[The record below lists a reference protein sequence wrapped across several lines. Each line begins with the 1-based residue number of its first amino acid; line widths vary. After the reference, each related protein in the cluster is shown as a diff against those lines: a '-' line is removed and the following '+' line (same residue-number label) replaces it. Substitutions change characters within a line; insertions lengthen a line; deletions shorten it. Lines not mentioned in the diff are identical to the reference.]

1 MGRLGT
7 GEILLLALVV
17 MLLFGAKRM
26 PDMAKSLGESLHIF
40 KKSIGSEEADKDAP
54 QQPRQVSGEVVPPT
68 PAAPDRTDS

>member
-7 GEILLLALVV
+7 GEIILLALVV

-40 KKSIGSEEADKDAP
+40 KKSISSNDDDGNAAAP
-54 QQPRQVSGEVVPPT
+54 QPRQVSGAVEPP
-68 PAAPDRTDS
+68 DNRTDS

>member
-40 KKSIGSEEADKDAP
+40 KKSISTDEANKTPAE
-54 QQPRQVSGEVVPPT
+54 QPRQVSGVVEPP
-68 PAAPDRTDS
+68 ADRTDS

>member
-40 KKSIGSEEADKDAP
+40 KKSISSDEANKAAP
-54 QQPRQVSGEVVPPT
+54 QQPRQVSGSVEPP
-68 PAAPDRTDS
+68 DHTDS

>member
-7 GEILLLALVV
+7 GEIILLALVV

-40 KKSIGSEEADKDAP
+40 KKSISSNDDDNAAAP
-54 QQPRQVSGEVVPPT
+54 QPRQVSGVVEPP
-68 PAAPDRTDS
+68 ADRTDT

>member
-40 KKSIGSEEADKDAP
+40 KKSISSDEANKPAP
-54 QQPRQVSGEVVPPT
+54 QQPRQVTGSVEP
-68 PAAPDRTDS
+68 PDRTDS

>member
-40 KKSIGSEEADKDAP
+40 KKSIGSDEANKTP
-54 QQPRQVSGEVVPPT
+54 EQPRQVSGVVEP
-68 PAAPDRTDS
+68 PDRTDS

>member
-7 GEILLLALVV
+7 GEIILLALVV

-40 KKSIGSEEADKDAP
+40 KKSISSNDDDKNTAAP
-54 QQPRQVSGEVVPPT
+54 PPRQVSGVVEP
-68 PAAPDRTDS
+68 PDRTDS

>member
-40 KKSIGSEEADKDAP
+40 KKSISSDEANKDKAAP
-54 QQPRQVSGEVVPPT
+54 QQPRQVSGSVEP
-68 PAAPDRTDS
+68 PDRTDS